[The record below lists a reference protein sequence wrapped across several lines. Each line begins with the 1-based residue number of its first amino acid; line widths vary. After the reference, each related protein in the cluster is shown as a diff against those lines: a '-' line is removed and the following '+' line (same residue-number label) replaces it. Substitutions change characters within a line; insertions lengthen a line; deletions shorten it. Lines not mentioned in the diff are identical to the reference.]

1 MTPPN
6 FALNFM
12 SPKKRAIAVLVAGIL
27 LSSCAALK
35 KVTDPQQGMGQS
47 DGVPVAA
54 TVTAGADIKASS
66 TPAAATTAVT
76 PAVTQVGGTRPA
88 IPPTSGMSI
97 STPPIVVPTAAPRV
111 PPIQSAALPP
121 SAVITAQ
128 QSALT
133 EAIRTYKGAGAILN
147 PKPTA
152 PAIAPSVGE
161 ESFQLAFEALDIR
174 AIVQS
179 IMGDY
184 LRESFTIHPS
194 TSGTAT
200 IRFSRPV
207 PKRDLIPILEM
218 LLRQNGQVMIREEG
232 LYKIMPA
239 SLGIRGTVTPTAG
252 AITTPLPTGYSVQ
265 IIQPKFTGAKD
276 MQRILEPYA
285 IEPATS
291 IRIDELRNL
300 LILSGTQR
308 ELRHM
313 LEIIELFDVDFL
325 NGYSIGLFPMSTDV
339 KVLQGDLDRIFG
351 GTTGSPLAGIVKIIP
366 IERVNSLLII
376 STQQHYLEE
385 AKKWVERLDR
395 SSGTV
400 GGNKLNVYR
409 VQNSKAERLAQLLS
423 EIYGGKGG
431 SSGGNPSLAPGARPV
446 QIASTSSLPGQPP
459 VSAAPQSI
467 VAFTGDGVSVSK
479 DVRIIPDADN
489 NQLLIMASPGDY
501 EKIEFA
507 LKQLDVP
514 RRQVLVEVL
523 VASVLLSDNLS
534 LGIEWFINARNGTV
548 GSLRNEKGSLPTTPT
563 VPFVKDSLT
572 SFVDPRSYIPPLSKG
587 LQLVNVL
594 NNDIRATL
602 QALGSDSRV
611 TVMSSPK
618 VMVLDNEKATI
629 NVGQKISVETGTSTT
644 GTAGGVV
651 SSRQY
656 IDTGVLLTVTPR
668 INAGGMVELDINQ
681 EISQPSSDSANPS
694 IDSTKA
700 STKVSVPSG
709 ISVTMAGLI
718 RQDKTT
724 NSSGIPV
731 LSKIPVIGGLFGAQ
745 TLADTRREL
754 IIIITP
760 TVLNN
765 GEESR
770 VATDDLRRKLSL
782 IEPLLQKQIGPITGA
797 VKNNR

>member
-6 FALNFM
+6 STSTFA
-12 SPKKRAIAVLVAGIL
+12 SPTKRVVAVLVVGAL

-35 KVTDPQQGMGQS
+35 KLSDPERSSGQIN
-47 DGVPVAA
+47 G
-54 TVTAGADIKASS
+54 
-66 TPAAATTAVT
+66 AAAASTDVASATPGEQLKALVSTA
-76 PAVTQVGGTRPA
+76 PAVPSTVPPVPSGVTNAA
-88 IPPTSGMSI
+88 IPPVGGMSI
-97 STPPIVVPTAAPRV
+97 STPAADGAALASRIQAAAP
-111 PPIQSAALPP
+111 QP
-121 SAVITAQ
+121 SVAISAQ
-128 QSALT
+128 QLALV
-133 EAIRTYKGAGAILN
+133 EATRTYKGAGAIIN
-147 PKPTA
+147 PRPTP
-152 PAIAPSVGE
+152 PALVPSVGE

-174 AIVQS
+174 AIIQS

-184 LRESFTIHPS
+184 LKESFTIHP
-194 TSGTAT
+194 TTAGTAT

-239 SLGIRGTVTPTAG
+239 SLGIRGTITPTAG
-252 AITTPLPTGYSVQ
+252 AITTPLPIGYSVQ

-351 GTTGSPLAGIVKIIP
+351 GSTGSPLAGIVKIIP

-376 STQQHYLEE
+376 STQSHYLEE

-395 SSGTV
+395 SSGTT
-400 GGNKLNVYR
+400 GGNKLNVYK
-409 VQNSKAERLAQLLS
+409 VQNSKAARLAQLLS
-423 EIYGGKGG
+423 EIYGGKG
-431 SSGGNPSLAPGARPV
+431 SAGNTPSLAPGARPA
-446 QIASTSSLPGQPP
+446 QIASTPGVATPVAAP
-459 VSAAPQSI
+459 VSQSI
-467 VAFTGDGVSVSK
+467 VAFAGDGISVSK
-479 DVRIIPDADN
+479 DVRIIPDTDN

-514 RRQVLVEVL
+514 RRQVLVEVM
-523 VASVLLSDNLS
+523 VASVKLTDDLRF
-534 LGIEWFINARNGTV
+534 GIEWFISARNGTV
-548 GSLRNEKGSLPTTPT
+548 GALRNSTGALPT
-563 VPFVKDSLT
+563 VPAVPTVTGDIT
-572 SFVDPRSYIPPLSKG
+572 RFVDPRSYIPKVGG
-587 LQLVNVL
+587 LQLINVL

-602 QALGSDSRV
+602 QALGTDERV
-611 TVMSSPK
+611 TVVSAPK

-629 NVGQKISVETGTSTT
+629 NVGQKISVETGSSTT
-644 GTAGGVV
+644 GSAGGVLT
-651 SSRQY
+651 SRQY
-656 IDTGVLLTVTPR
+656 LDTGVLLTVTPN
-668 INAGGMVELDINQ
+668 ISANGQVTMEINQ
-681 EISQPSSDSANPS
+681 EISSPASTSANPT

-700 STKVSVPSG
+700 QTSVTVPSG
-709 ISVTMAGLI
+709 VSITMAGLI
-718 RQDKTT
+718 SQNKATS
-724 NSSGIPV
+724 SSGIPV

-745 TLADTRREL
+745 ALTDSRTEL

-765 GEESR
+765 SDDAR
-770 VATDDLRRKLSL
+770 NVTDELRKKLSL
-782 IEPLLQKQIGPITGA
+782 IEPLIQKQIGSIGA
-797 VKNNR
+797 QVGK

>member
-1 MTPPN
+1 MTQ
-6 FALNFM
+6 F
-12 SPKKRAIAVLVAGIL
+12 ILVAPFAKRRTIVVAL
-27 LSSCAALK
+27 ACVVLSSCAALK
-35 KVTDPQQGMGQS
+35 KVTAPEVNSEKAFVTS
-47 DGVPVAA
+47 D
-54 TVTAGADIKASS
+54 
-66 TPAAATTAVT
+66 TAVT
-76 PAVTQVGGTRPA
+76 KIGVADAVAAANKVPSPPMLPQPAASVTSVSTGLVANP
-88 IPPTSGMSI
+88 
-97 STPPIVVPTAAPRV
+97 TPPLLPPSMIPTPASGSAGMATP
-111 PPIQSAALPP
+111 SAAL
-121 SAVITAQ
+121 AAQKTALAEATRIF
-128 QSALT
+128 QSTGSIINA
-133 EAIRTYKGAGAILN
+133 
-147 PKPTA
+147 KPTVA
-152 PAIAPSVGE
+152 ALAPSVGE

-174 AIVQS
+174 AIIQS

-194 TSGTAT
+194 TTGTAT

-239 SLGIRGTVTPTAG
+239 NLGIRGTVTPTAG
-252 AITTPLPTGYSVQ
+252 SISTILPVGYSVQ
-265 IIQPKFTGAKD
+265 IVQPKFTGAKD

-291 IRIDELRNL
+291 VRIDELRNL

-325 NGYSIGLFPMSTDV
+325 SGYSIGLFPMSTDV

-366 IERVNSLLII
+366 IERINSLLII
-376 STQQHYLEE
+376 STQPHYLEE

-395 SSGTV
+395 SGGAA

-423 EIYGGKGG
+423 EIYGSKGAAG
-431 SSGGNPSLAPGARPV
+431 ANPSLAPGARPV
-446 QIASTSSLPGQPP
+446 QIASTPSLPGQPTIA
-459 VSAAPQSI
+459 AAPQNV
-467 VAFTGDGVSVSK
+467 VAFSGDGIGISK
-479 DVRIIPDADN
+479 DVRIIPDSDN

-501 EKIEFA
+501 EKIEIA

-523 VASVLLSDNLS
+523 VASVALEDNLS
-534 LGIEWFINARNGTV
+534 FGIEWFINARNGTV
-548 GSLRNEKGSLPTTPT
+548 GALRNGSGALPPTPKVPT
-563 VPFVKDSLT
+563 VTGDLT
-572 SFVDPRSYIPPLSKG
+572 KYVDPRSYVKQLGG
-587 LQLVNVL
+587 LQLINVL

-618 VMVLDNEKATI
+618 VMVLDNEKAII

-681 EISQPSSDSANPS
+681 EISSPSSDSANPS

-745 TLADTRREL
+745 TLADRRREL

-760 TVLNN
+760 TVISN

-770 VATDDLRRKLSL
+770 AVTDDLRRKLSL
-782 IEPLLQKQIGPITGA
+782 IEPLLQKQIGPIGSPA
-797 VKNNR
+797 PK

>member
-1 MTPPN
+1 MTQFIFAPP
-6 FALNFM
+6 FAQ
-12 SPKKRAIAVLVAGIL
+12 RRTIAVALACL
-27 LSSCAALK
+27 ALSSCAALK
-35 KVTDPQQGMGQS
+35 KVTGAEGGGDK
-47 DGVPVAA
+47 
-54 TVTAGADIKASS
+54 VTAIADAAI
-66 TPAAATTAVT
+66 TNPAAADVAKAAVA
-76 PAVTQVGGTRPA
+76 PAVAVVPVKVATPVVPQ
-88 IPPTSGMSI
+88 PPVAGMSI
-97 STPPIVVPTAAPRV
+97 STPPSARPSLAPPV
-111 PPIQSAALPP
+111 MPALPALAPPSAAL
-121 SAVITAQ
+121 VVQ
-128 QSALT
+128 KNALA
-133 EAIRTYKGAGAILN
+133 EATRTFQGTGSIIN
-147 PKPTA
+147 PKP
-152 PAIAPSVGE
+152 AIAALAPSVGE

-174 AIVQS
+174 AIIQS

-218 LLRQNGQVMIREEG
+218 LLRQNNQIMVREEG

-239 SLGIRGTVTPTAG
+239 GQGVRGTVTPTAG
-252 AITTPLPTGYSVQ
+252 AISTPLPNGYSVQ

-351 GTTGSPLAGIVKIIP
+351 GGTGSPLAGIVKIIP

-376 STQQHYLEE
+376 STQPHYLEE

-395 SSGTV
+395 SSGAS
-400 GGNKLNVYR
+400 GGNKLNIYK
-409 VQNSKAERLAQLLS
+409 VQNSKAARLAQLLS
-423 EIYGGKGG
+423 EIYGGKSG
-431 SSGGNPSLAPGARPV
+431 SSSAPSLAPGARPV
-446 QIASTSSLPGQPP
+446 QIASTPGIAPAVASS
-459 VSAAPQSI
+459 VPQSI
-467 VAFTGDGVSVSK
+467 VAFAGDGVSISK

-514 RRQVLVEVL
+514 RRQVLVEVM
-523 VASVLLSDNLS
+523 VASVKLTDDLRF
-534 LGIEWFINARNGTV
+534 GIEWFINARNGTV
-548 GSLRNEKGSLPTTPT
+548 GALRNTTGALPKTPAIPT
-563 VPFVKDSLT
+563 VTGDITK
-572 SFVDPRSYIPPLSKG
+572 FVDPRSFIPSVSG
-587 LQLVNVL
+587 LQLINVL

-602 QALGSDSRV
+602 NALGTDERV
-611 TVMSSPK
+611 TVVSAPK

-629 NVGQKISVETGTSTT
+629 NVGQKISVETGSSTT
-644 GTAGGVV
+644 GGTGGVLT
-651 SSRQY
+651 SRQY
-656 IDTGVLLTVTPR
+656 LDTGVLLTVTPN
-668 INAGGMVELDINQ
+668 ISANGQVTMEINQ
-681 EISQPSSDSANPS
+681 EISSPSSTGPNPN

-700 STKVSVPSG
+700 QTSVTVPSG
-709 ISVTMAGLI
+709 VSITMAGLI
-718 RQDKTT
+718 SQNKATS
-724 NSSGIPV
+724 SSGIPV

-745 TLADTRREL
+745 ALTDSRTEL

-765 GEESR
+765 ADEAR
-770 VATDDLRRKLSL
+770 IATDDLRRKLSL
-782 IEPLLQKQIGPITGA
+782 IEPLIQKQIGSIGGA
-797 VKNNR
+797 LLK

>member
-1 MTPPN
+1 VT
-6 FALNFM
+6 
-12 SPKKRAIAVLVAGIL
+12 

-35 KVTDPQQGMGQS
+35 KVTDPDSKGDTVVATTDAAVAKGS
-47 DGVPVAA
+47 GREAAKTIGAPIDAVKPAVPSAVL
-54 TVTAGADIKASS
+54 S
-66 TPAAATTAVT
+66 PAA
-76 PAVTQVGGTRPA
+76 
-88 IPPTSGMSI
+88 SGMSI
-97 STPPIVVPTAAPRV
+97 STPPVAKPSLLPPAMPAAPIPALAAV
-111 PPIQSAALPP
+111 IQPSAAM
-121 SAVITAQ
+121 AAQ
-128 QSALT
+128 KNALA
-133 EAIRTYKGAGAILN
+133 EATRTFQGTGSIIN
-147 PKPTA
+147 PKPA
-152 PAIAPSVGE
+152 VAALAPSVGE
-161 ESFQLAFEALDIR
+161 ESFQLAFESLDIR
-174 AIVQS
+174 AIIQS

-184 LRESFTIHPS
+184 LRESFTIHPQ
-194 TSGTAT
+194 TAGTAT

-232 LYKIMPA
+232 LYKIMPV
-239 SLGIRGTVTPTAG
+239 GQGVRGTVTPTAG
-252 AITTPLPTGYSVQ
+252 SIATPLPNGYSVQ

-376 STQQHYLEE
+376 STQPHYLEE

-395 SSGTV
+395 SGGVT

-431 SSGGNPSLAPGARPV
+431 SGSNPSLAPGARPV
-446 QIASTSSLPGQPP
+446 QIASTPSLPGQPA
-459 VSAAPQSI
+459 VASVPQSI
-467 VAFTGDGVSVSK
+467 VAFTGDGISISK
-479 DVRIIPDADN
+479 DVRIIPDSDN

-514 RRQVLVEVL
+514 RRQVLVEVM
-523 VASVLLSDNLS
+523 VASVKLTDDLRF
-534 LGIEWFINARNGTV
+534 GIEWFINARNGTV
-548 GSLRNEKGSLPTTPT
+548 GALRNSSGVLPKTPT
-563 VPFVKDSLT
+563 IPTVTGDLT
-572 SFVDPRSYIPPLSKG
+572 KFVDPRSYIPGVGG
-587 LQLVNVL
+587 LQLINVL

-602 QALGSDSRV
+602 QALGSDERV

-618 VMVLDNEKATI
+618 VLVLDNEKATI
-629 NVGQKISVETGTSTT
+629 NVGQKISVETGSSTT
-644 GTAGGVV
+644 GGTGGVLT
-651 SSRQY
+651 SRQY
-656 IDTGVLLTVTPR
+656 LDTGVLLTVTPR

-681 EISQPSSDSANPS
+681 EISSPSSNGPNPN

-700 STKVSVPSG
+700 ATKVSVPSG

-718 RQDKTT
+718 GQNKSTS
-724 NSSGIPV
+724 SSGIPI
-731 LSKIPVIGGLFGAQ
+731 LSKIPVIGGIFGAQ
-745 TLADTRREL
+745 AITDSRTEL

-770 VATDDLRRKLSL
+770 IATDDLRRKLSL
-782 IEPLLQKQIGPITGA
+782 IEPLLQKQIGPIGTLA
-797 VKNNR
+797 PR

>member
-1 MTPPN
+1 MTQ
-6 FALNFM
+6 F
-12 SPKKRAIAVLVAGIL
+12 ILVAPFAKRRTIVVAL
-27 LSSCAALK
+27 ACVVLSSCAALK
-35 KVTDPQQGMGQS
+35 KVTAPEVNSEKAFVTS
-47 DGVPVAA
+47 D
-54 TVTAGADIKASS
+54 
-66 TPAAATTAVT
+66 TAVT
-76 PAVTQVGGTRPA
+76 KIAVADAATAVNKVPSPPILLQPAA
-88 IPPTSGMSI
+88 SMTSVSTGLVANP
-97 STPPIVVPTAAPRV
+97 TPPL
-111 PPIQSAALPP
+111 LPP
-121 SAVITAQ
+121 SMIPTPAPGSASTGTPSIALAAQKTALAEATRIF
-128 QSALT
+128 QSTGSIINA
-133 EAIRTYKGAGAILN
+133 
-147 PKPTA
+147 KPTVA
-152 PAIAPSVGE
+152 ALAPSVGE

-174 AIVQS
+174 AIIQS

-194 TSGTAT
+194 TTGTAT

-239 SLGIRGTVTPTAG
+239 NLGIRGTVTPTAG
-252 AITTPLPTGYSVQ
+252 SISTILPVGYSVQ
-265 IIQPKFTGAKD
+265 IIQPKFTGARD

-291 IRIDELRNL
+291 VRFDELRNL

-325 NGYSIGLFPMSTDV
+325 SGYSIGLFPMSTDV

-366 IERVNSLLII
+366 IERINSLLII
-376 STQQHYLEE
+376 STQPHYLEE

-395 SSGTV
+395 SGGAS
-400 GGNKLNVYR
+400 GGNKLNIYR

-431 SSGGNPSLAPGARPV
+431 SGSTPSLAPGARPV
-446 QIASTSSLPGQPP
+446 QIASTPSLPGQPA
-459 VSAAPQSI
+459 VAAVPQSI
-467 VAFTGDGVSVSK
+467 VAFTGDGVSISK

-489 NQLLIMASPGDY
+489 NQLLVLASPGDY

-523 VASVLLSDNLS
+523 VASVLLTDNLS

-548 GSLRNEKGSLPTTPT
+548 GSLRNEKGSLPATPP

-572 SFVDPRSYIPPLSKG
+572 NLVDPRSYIAPVSKG
-587 LQLVNVL
+587 LQLINVL

-618 VMVLDNEKATI
+618 VLVLDNEKATI
-629 NVGQKISVETGTSTT
+629 NVGQKISVETGSSTT
-644 GTAGGVV
+644 GSVGGVV
-651 SSRQY
+651 TSRQY

-681 EISQPSSDSANPS
+681 EISTPSSETANPS

-700 STKVSVPSG
+700 TTKVSVPSG
-709 ISVTMAGLI
+709 VSVTMAGLI
-718 RQDKTT
+718 RQDKVT

-745 TLADTRREL
+745 SLTDSRREL

-760 TVLNN
+760 TVLSD

-770 VATDDLRRKLSL
+770 IATDDLRRKLSL
-782 IEPLLQKQIGPITGA
+782 LEPLLQKQIGPIGA
-797 VKNNR
+797 SIRK